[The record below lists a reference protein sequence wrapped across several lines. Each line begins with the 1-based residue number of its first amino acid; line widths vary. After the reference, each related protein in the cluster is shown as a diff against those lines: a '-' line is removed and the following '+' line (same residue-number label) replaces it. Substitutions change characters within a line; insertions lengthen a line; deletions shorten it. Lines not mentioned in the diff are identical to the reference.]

1 MDIIRE
7 FKKPVSRQIVL
18 DIPEKFVETDL
29 EILIIPLNDK
39 TRKKSVDKHSL
50 FNKLC
55 GLWENRGDITL
66 ESIRDKAWKRGGE
79 RGQTKGH

>member
-1 MDIIRE
+1 
-7 FKKPVSRQIVL
+7 V
-18 DIPEKFVETDL
+18 
-29 EILIIPLNDK
+29 PLNDK

-79 RGQTKGH
+79 RGQAKKRATEASITHIILHTLSVRGVR